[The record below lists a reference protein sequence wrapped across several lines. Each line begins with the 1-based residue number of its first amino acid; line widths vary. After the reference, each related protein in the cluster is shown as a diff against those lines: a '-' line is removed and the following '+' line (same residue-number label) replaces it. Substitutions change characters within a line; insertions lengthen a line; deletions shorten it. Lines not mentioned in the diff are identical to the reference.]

1 MCCAAPV
8 AGNRNP
14 FKTSMYHCWWTK
26 SDKLINQLGRFQQ
39 HTTICPG
46 AIFVHH
52 QYRQWFGAQEK
63 HRVFNLLQDGTFKHV
78 FLLLPPLGRRHTEP
92 LTETCLWTTYFNTDD
107 QVNMI
112 SDIYADTGQTGAET
126 KCILVSNMAT
136 IVYRLSQ
143 KKDEWCVHYR
153 QMTLLQYQ
161 WWTKFR
167 LP

>member
-1 MCCAAPV
+1 MCFSRFTGMYETTSWCCPDKMLLAHGFVIPSCFVPAFFMCCAAPV

-63 HRVFNLLQDGTFKHV
+63 HRVFNWLQDGTFKHV

-112 SDIYADTGQTGAET
+112 STQTQGRQEQ
-126 KCILVSNMAT
+126 KQSVS
-136 IVYRLSQ
+136 
-143 KKDEWCVHYR
+143 
-153 QMTLLQYQ
+153 
-161 WWTKFR
+161 
-167 LP
+167 